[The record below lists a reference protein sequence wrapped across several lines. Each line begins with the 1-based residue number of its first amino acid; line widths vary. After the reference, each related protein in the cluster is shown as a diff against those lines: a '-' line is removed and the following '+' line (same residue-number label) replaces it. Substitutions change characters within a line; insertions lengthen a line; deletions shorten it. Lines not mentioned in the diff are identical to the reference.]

1 MIFNIS
7 PFMLLSNDLLCAT
20 NQKRGII
27 YQILDEF
34 RTMKIITVLV
44 PFNNCV
50 DLKKIS
56 LTKMDESFE
65 HKSYS
70 MVVTSYFY
78 FIRVRA
84 GPKIWEK
91 QHGNSCG
98 PAQCVPFMLKLPV

>member
-1 MIFNIS
+1 
-7 PFMLLSNDLLCAT
+7 
-20 NQKRGII
+20 
-27 YQILDEF
+27 
-34 RTMKIITVLV
+34 
-44 PFNNCV
+44 
-50 DLKKIS
+50 
-56 LTKMDESFE
+56 MDESFE

-84 GPKIWEK
+84 GSKIWGK